1 MSNVMSRVAAFT
13 TVTLIALGLVPA
25 GINSPPM
32 EDTVTTHDQAQIAA
46 LFDRYETALNTSDV
60 DAVLELYAPDGVFMP
75 SSAPTAEGAAQVRAA
90 YEFAFST
97 IQLAIRFSIDEVE
110 VHGDL
115 AFARTGSKGTVRIL
129 ADGTSGPEENRELF
143 VLEKHR
149 GEWTIAR
156 YMFNK
161 TS

>member
-1 MSNVMSRVAAFT
+1 MNRITAFT
-13 TVTLIALGLVPA
+13 TVTLIAHGLLPA
-25 GINSPPM
+25 GIHAQPKGGTISIH
-32 EDTVTTHDQAQIAA
+32 EQAQIAA

-60 DAVLELYAPDGVFMP
+60 DAILELYAPDGVFMP
-75 SSAPTAEGAAQVRAA
+75 PSAPTAEGAAQVRAA
-90 YEFAFST
+90 YEFVFST

-143 VLEKHR
+143 ILEKHR
-149 GEWTIAR
+149 GEWKIAR